1 MDTVTLQNYRCF
13 RDEQTVRLA
22 PLTLLVGENSTG
34 KTSFLALLRALW
46 DVGHGGTRPN
56 FRRAPYD
63 LGPFHEIAHN
73 RGSRG
78 APALG
83 FSAGY
88 ESMRRAPDKETGAL
102 PAAPSDKADLQVQV
116 EFENRDAEPFPVRTR
131 FASGAEWIEL
141 RFDGDTR
148 VHRFGTAAGEWEY
161 GFGDRPLTPDAEPF
175 EVGLVS
181 MRYHLATLH
190 QDPPPASVTQELTHQ
205 PGGAPPFED
214 QSALLRLAESVP
226 FPGTRQPS
234 YAGAPVRSS
243 PQRIYDPPNL
253 GADPEGAYIPLY
265 LARLHETARDEWQ
278 RLKEA
283 IQHFGLTAG
292 LFDELDVKR
301 LGNTEGGPFQLQV
314 RKFVR
319 GRKGPKRN
327 IVDVGY
333 GVSQVLPVVTE
344 LLRKDIPSLVLLQ
357 QPEVH
362 LHPRAQA
369 ALGSLLCEV
378 AARRRS
384 QLVIETHSDHL
395 LNRVRIDARDKS
407 TKLSPDD
414 VSIVYFERA
423 DHGVCIHSLRLDA
436 SGNVLNA
443 PDSYGSFF
451 MQETTRSLGL

>member
-46 DVGHGGTRPN
+46 DVGHGGTRPS

-63 LGPFHEIAHN
+63 LGTFREIAHN

-78 APALG
+78 APALA
-83 FSAGY
+83 FSAGC
-88 ESMRRAPDKETGAL
+88 ESARRGPNK
-102 PAAPSDKADLQVQV
+102 KADAPAPRDEADLRVQI

-131 FASGAEWIEL
+131 FARGAEWIEL

-161 GFGDRPLTPDAEPF
+161 GFGDRLLTPDAEPF

-190 QDPPPASVTQELTHQ
+190 QDPPPGSITQALTRQ
-205 PGGAPPFED
+205 SGGAPPSED

-226 FPGTRQPS
+226 FPRTRQPS
-234 YAGAPVRSS
+234 YAGAPVRSR
-243 PQRIYDPPNL
+243 PRRIYDPPNV

-265 LARLHETARDEWQ
+265 LARLHETAGDEWQ
-278 RLKEA
+278 RLKQA
-283 IQHFGLTAG
+283 IEGFGLAAG

-301 LGNTEGGPFQLQV
+301 LGDTEGGPFQLQV
-314 RKFVR
+314 RKYAH
-319 GRKGPKRN
+319 GRKGPRRN
-327 IVDVGY
+327 IADVGY

-344 LLRKDIPSLVLLQ
+344 LLRRDVPSLFLLQ

-369 ALGSLLCEV
+369 ALGSLFCEI
-378 AARRRS
+378 AARRRT

-395 LNRVRIDARDKS
+395 LNRVRMDTRDK
-407 TKLSPDD
+407 TTRLAPED
-414 VSIVYFERA
+414 VSILYFDREDR
-423 DHGVCIHSLRLDA
+423 DVRIHSLRLDV

-443 PDSYGSFF
+443 PDNYGSFF
-451 MQETTRSLGL
+451 MQETVRSLGL